1 MPIDDETQ
9 AAITILA
16 AAGYTVTADETPD
29 GRWTV
34 RAVDRNTDEQFEVEA
49 DDSYAGV
56 VELARQLGV
65 PLDGA

>member
-9 AAITILA
+9 AAITMLA
-16 AAGYTVTADETPD
+16 TAGCTVTADETPD
-29 GRWTV
+29 GWWNV

-56 VELARQLGV
+56 AELARQLGV
-65 PLDGA
+65 PLDVA

>member
-1 MPIDDETQ
+1 MPIDNETQ

-29 GRWTV
+29 GRWKV
-34 RAVDRNTDEQFEVEA
+34 QAVDRNTDEQSEVEA

-56 VELARQLGV
+56 AELARQLGV
-65 PLDGA
+65 PLDVS